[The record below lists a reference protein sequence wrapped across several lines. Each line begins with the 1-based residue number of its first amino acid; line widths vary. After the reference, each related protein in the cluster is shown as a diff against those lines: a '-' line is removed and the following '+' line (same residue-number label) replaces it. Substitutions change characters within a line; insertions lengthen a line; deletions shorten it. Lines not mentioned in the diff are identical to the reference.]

1 MHASTC
7 LSVRVCLPL
16 SPSLYI
22 SVCMYVCMYIIYNL
36 QKIYSSALTCAAIK
50 VLNMP
55 LRQVSHRA
63 RTHLCLVYVYLRVCA
78 QAKDSRPKPFAC
90 STIPGKKSFPRSKS
104 HTGRA
109 GNMPGTAIWPAERW
123 CSLSRARVVRGH
135 AGTSARELSSR

>member
-1 MHASTC
+1 
-7 LSVRVCLPL
+7 
-16 SPSLYI
+16 
-22 SVCMYVCMYIIYNL
+22 MYIIYNL

-90 STIPGKKSFPRSKS
+90 STIPGKKSFPGVRV
-104 HTGRA
+104 TLDEL
-109 GNMPGTAIWPAERW
+109 GTCLGQPSGLRNGGAASP
-123 CSLSRARVVRGH
+123 
-135 AGTSARELSSR
+135 ELEW